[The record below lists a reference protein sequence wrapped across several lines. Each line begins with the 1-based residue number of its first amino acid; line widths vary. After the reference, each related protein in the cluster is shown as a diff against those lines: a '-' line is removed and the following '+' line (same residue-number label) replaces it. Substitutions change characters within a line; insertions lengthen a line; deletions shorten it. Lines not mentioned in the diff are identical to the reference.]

1 MYSDDPTP
9 WTDDAFETCQV
20 DYLEDT
26 RTVNVHCPQGGAL
39 SQYAHLVQDDV
50 DIEIYLKGNTFT
62 GSEISLLSI
71 NFFTHIDFWVSEPSN
86 SITVI
91 NFAGAFNNIA
101 DELLIQ
107 GDGEIE
113 LEYTDGTGLN
123 IMFDV

>member
-1 MYSDDPTP
+1 M
-9 WTDDAFETCQV
+9 
-20 DYLEDT
+20 
-26 RTVNVHCPQGGAL
+26 
-39 SQYAHLVQDDV
+39 QDDV